1 MNQVLISLREDLV
14 ARWIAVFP
22 EGKATTSLKQAV
34 RVPKKNAPL
43 YWLDLTMV
51 QPDHW
56 LETVE
61 ELSVRGKLVVFSP
74 KPAQSEA
81 TLLIRAGAMGYCHQ
95 GTPGERLLEISRVLE
110 NEGFWMPREMIQ
122 RITQNTRRIG
132 SQKYNPEQDP
142 QQLTDRE
149 RAVAELIGLGANNA
163 EVAETLNMSERT
175 VKAHLTSIFQQ
186 LNLRDR
192 VQLALVMNRLPIRD
206 SQDF

>member
-14 ARWIAVFP
+14 SRWIAVFP
-22 EGKATTSLKQAV
+22 EGRATTSLKQAV

-61 ELSVRGKLVVFSP
+61 ELSVRGKLVVLSP

>member
-51 QPDHW
+51 HPDHW

>member
-1 MNQVLISLREDLV
+1 
-14 ARWIAVFP
+14 
-22 EGKATTSLKQAV
+22 
-34 RVPKKNAPL
+34 
-43 YWLDLTMV
+43 
-51 QPDHW
+51 
-56 LETVE
+56 
-61 ELSVRGKLVVFSP
+61 
-74 KPAQSEA
+74 
-81 TLLIRAGAMGYCHQ
+81 
-95 GTPGERLLEISRVLE
+95 
-110 NEGFWMPREMIQ
+110 MPREMIQ

>member
-142 QQLTDRE
+142 QRLTDRE

>member
-1 MNQVLISLREDLV
+1 MNQVLISHREDLV

-61 ELSVRGKLVVFSP
+61 ELSVRGKLVVLSP

-175 VKAHLTSIFQQ
+175 VKAHLSSIFQQ

>member
-14 ARWIAVFP
+14 SRWIAVFP
-22 EGKATTSLKQAV
+22 EGRATTSLKQAV

>member
-14 ARWIAVFP
+14 SRWIAVFP
-22 EGKATTSLKQAV
+22 EGRATTSLKQAV

-56 LETVE
+56 LETGE

>member
-1 MNQVLISLREDLV
+1 MNQVLISHREDLV

-61 ELSVRGKLVVFSP
+61 ELSVRGKLVVLSP